1 MIGKKLFLASLTLLA
16 LSLLAAC
23 AKYEPEEN
31 FEVHSTGKETAITKY
46 NGTAMVVKIPPKI
59 DGRTVT
65 EIGNEAFRD
74 CTGIAEVTIP
84 KSVTTID
91 DYAFNGCTGLT
102 EVTIPKSVT
111 KIGEGAFFSCTGLT
125 KVTIPN
131 SVTKIGKLAFYGC
144 TRLKNVNV
152 PKGTNVSSSA
162 FPAGCE
168 IIRY

>member
-84 KSVTTID
+84 KSVT
-91 DYAFNGCTGLT
+91 
-102 EVTIPKSVT
+102 